1 MVLTTHAVVGG
12 AIGRLLAINPLLA
25 FIVGFLSHFVLDI
38 IPHWDYPL
46 QSKTVEA
53 RGVGRLHFRLG
64 WPAVVDFSRI
74 GLDFLIGLALVYWL
88 FPLSQGTSWL
98 ASSVLWGALGAVLP
112 DALQFIYAQ
121 WRPRFLSGLQRFHHF
136 IHAKQDFNDRP
147 VLGVTLQILLMVAV
161 VVLVKLSVSTTLA
174 PTLTAL
180 VGVFKLKDFLD
191 IFIVAAII
199 YLILIFI
206 RRTKSF
212 FIVNSIILLSVL
224 YYVSRYFD
232 LSLTRQ
238 AFQSIFTFV
247 LVIFVIVFQREI
259 RRFFEWLAFSREWQ
273 LASLPIS
280 TDNLFI
286 LVRAV
291 NDLARKK
298 IGAIV
303 VIPGEDPLE
312 RLIDAGQL
320 LNGQLSTPLLLSI
333 FDTSSPGHDGAVIL
347 AGDRVRRFGVH
358 LPLSE
363 HFGASTEFG
372 TRHRAAVGV
381 TERADAL
388 AIVVSEEKG
397 TISVA
402 EGGQLETLTDSNA
415 LLERLKRFLKE
426 NAPVENENN
435 IWHFLLVKNFWVKL
449 SALVIAAGLWFTLVF
464 QIGVV
469 NQDIKVPLEFR
480 FVANGLE
487 IIDLNVNTV
496 DVTVSGSNRDLLNFK
511 PEQIKVAVDLSGQ
524 IIGYHEL
531 LLNDGN
537 ISLPTY
543 LSLVKIEPR
552 YINFYLKPIKT
563 LNHDLP

>member
-12 AIGRLLAINPLLA
+12 AIGRLLAFNPFLA
-25 FIVGFLSHFVLDI
+25 FIVGFLSHFILDI

-46 QSKTVEA
+46 QSKTTDS
-53 RGVGRLHFRLG
+53 RGMKQLHFRFGL
-64 WPAVVDFSRI
+64 PAVIDFSRI

-88 FPLSQGTSWL
+88 FPLSQGTSWFT
-98 ASSVLWGALGAVLP
+98 SSVIWGALGAILP
-112 DALQFIYAQ
+112 DALQFVYSQ
-121 WRPRFLSGLQRFHHF
+121 WRPRWLAGLQRFHLF
-136 IHAKQDFNDRP
+136 IHAKQDLNRRP
-147 VLGVTLQILLMVAV
+147 VLGITLQISLIAAV
-161 VVLVKLSVSTTLA
+161 VLVVKLSVSTTLA
-174 PTLTAL
+174 PILSAL
-180 VGVFKLKDFLD
+180 AAVFKLKDLLD
-191 IFIVAAII
+191 ILIVASII

-212 FIVNSIILLSVL
+212 FIVNSVILLSVV
-224 YYVSRYFD
+224 YYLARYFD

-238 AFQSIFTFV
+238 AFQSIFTFF

-273 LASLPIS
+273 MASAPIS
-280 TDNLFI
+280 TDNLFL
-286 LVRAV
+286 LVRAI

-312 RLIDAGQL
+312 RLVDAGQL
-320 LNGQLSTPLLLSI
+320 LNGQLSGALLLSI

-358 LPLSE
+358 LPLSDNV
-363 HFGASTEFG
+363 GASEEFG

-388 AIVVSEEKG
+388 AIIVSEEKG

-402 EGGQLETLTDSNA
+402 EGGRLETLSDSNA

-426 NAPVENENN
+426 NAPVEEENN
-435 IWHFLLVKNFWVKL
+435 IWHFLLVKNFWIKL
-449 SALVIAAGLWFTLVF
+449 SAVIITAILWFTLVF

-480 FVANGLE
+480 FVATGLE
-487 IIDLNVNTV
+487 ITDLNANTV

-511 PEQIKVAVDLSGQ
+511 SEQIKVAVDLTGQ
-524 IIGYHEL
+524 TVGYHEL
-531 LLNDGN
+531 LLTKDN

-552 YINFYLKPIKT
+552 YINFNLKKQT
-563 LNHDLP
+563 F